1 MAYSGKTTN
10 YNLPQIE
17 GTDKVNWF
25 DLNGAFETIDTGM
38 ESNKQEAATANQKA
52 DNNTNAIAALTETVT
67 KQGQTGEDNTAE
79 IEKLKQTTSLHTT
92 HLNEI
97 DVINQNQTTRIQ
109 ALESEESETGTEIV
123 QIKKDLTEVSTA
135 AATNAQNI
143 AAANTEIQ
151 SLQQLTDSM
160 QDDLVD
166 SVKTGETS
174 RDASITSIKYRISS
188 TDNDIAIKAQNK
200 LIERVLYPGGLA
212 EYIYVLSVDVTQT
225 GPRLLMVNPNDVIV
239 INLNHVFNAN
249 EMIKVSLNISTNNK
263 IYQQEI
269 STSLQYDA
277 ENVLTFTVPE
287 TMLPTHITLKIVE
300 DFSA

>member
-269 STSLQYDA
+269 ST
-277 ENVLTFTVPE
+277 
-287 TMLPTHITLKIVE
+287 
-300 DFSA
+300 